1 MSEHAEPHR
10 VPSDVDL
17 SPAAQWPLLGLSART
32 GNLELRYIDDELM
45 FDVAAVAAR
54 GVHAED
60 FMPFDF
66 PWTRGTPLEVARSV
80 LAYEWGKRAA
90 ISPDAWTI
98 ELAVLVDGVPAGIQ
112 AIDAKSFA
120 VARTVETGSWLGR
133 AFQGRGLG
141 TRMRALMLHLAFAG
155 LGAEVAT
162 TSAWADNGPSN
173 GVTRKLGYSPNGV
186 WLESREGK
194 PIEKLHYRLARADW
208 EANPA
213 ARIPDV
219 TLTGTEPVREF
230 LRIS

>member
-1 MSEHAEPHR
+1 MPAPTEPETAAQ
-10 VPSDVDL
+10 PDL
-17 SPAAQWPLLGLSART
+17 SPAALWPFTRLAARS
-32 GNLELRYIDDELM
+32 GDLELRYLDDDLLAA
-45 FDVAAVAAR
+45 VAAVAAR

-66 PWTRGTPLEVARSV
+66 PWTRGTPVEVARSV

-90 ISPDAWTI
+90 MSPDAWTI

-112 AIDAKSFA
+112 AIDATNFA
-120 VARTVETGSWLGR
+120 VTRTVETGSWLGR
-133 AFQGRGLG
+133 AFQGRGIG

-173 GVTRKLGYSPNGV
+173 GVTRRLGYSPNGV
-186 WLESREGK
+186 RLESREGK
-194 PIEKLHYRLARADW
+194 QTEKLHYRLTRAAW
-208 EANPA
+208 GENQA
-213 ARIPDV
+213 ARLSDV
-219 TLTGTEPVREF
+219 TLTGTEQVREF